1 MTHQEKIQTL
11 REYDVFAA
19 LPQAVQEFLSVKAE
33 ELHISFQELK
43 ILTDMAADLEMWGT
57 PGLPAIWN
65 EENTGRL
72 KGRNRKQAVLERVH
86 CAYEEWKESPPD
98 YTSFT
103 GGPVPTLPIEYRSV
117 EHDGAILGRCPV
129 AGVRTRCC
137 NLQTLDAVQQCGFAC
152 SYCSIQSFYDEGRVY
167 FIRNLREKLRG
178 LRLEPDQLYHI
189 GTGQSSDS
197 LMWGN
202 REGLLE
208 TLFEFASANPN
219 VILELKTKSSNIRY
233 LLDHDIPPN
242 VLTTWSLN
250 TQTIIANEEHLTASL
265 EDRLAAAAAI
275 AGKGGLVGFH
285 FHPIVRYRGWQEE
298 YSQVYR
304 HIQERFRPSQAAMIS
319 IGTLTYIKPVIR
331 LLRTQQFTSRILQ
344 MPFEDAAGKLSYPF
358 DVKLELFTHA
368 YRSFS
373 PEWHTEV
380 FFYMCME
387 DPRLWPLVFGREY
400 ASNEEFEADM
410 KNSYMKKINALR
422 RQAGKHGRRSGP

>member
-1 MTHQEKIQTL
+1 MTHQEKINTL
-11 REYDVFAA
+11 RNYDVFAA
-19 LPQAVQEFLSVKAE
+19 LPQSVQEFLSVKAE

-57 PGLPAIWN
+57 PGLPALWN
-65 EENTGRL
+65 EENTGHL
-72 KGRNRKQAVLERVH
+72 KGRNRKQAVLDRTH
-86 CAYEEWKESPPD
+86 RAYLELKENPPD

-103 GGPVPTLPIEYRSV
+103 GGPAHVLPIEYRSL
-117 EHDGAILGRCPV
+117 EHDGALLGRCPV

-167 FIRNLREKLRG
+167 FIRNLREKLRE

-202 REGLLE
+202 REGLLD

-219 VILELKTKSSNIRY
+219 VILELKTKSSNILY

-250 TQTIIANEEHLTASL
+250 TQTIIANEEHLTAPL
-265 EDRLAAAAAI
+265 QERLSAAAEV

-298 YSQVYR
+298 YSQIYR
-304 HIQERFRPSQAAMIS
+304 HIQEHFRPSQTAMIS

-331 LLRTQQFTSRILQ
+331 LLRTQQFKSRILQ
-344 MPFEDAAGKLSYPF
+344 MPLEDAAGKLSYPF

-373 PEWHTEV
+373 REWHDGV

-387 DPRLWPLVFGREY
+387 DPRLWQPVFGREY
-400 ASNEEFEADM
+400 TSNEEFENDM
-410 KNSYMKKINALR
+410 KNSYMEKIKALR
-422 RQAGKHGRRSGP
+422 PVR